1 MSEEYRNALPAG
13 TEIDSYRIERV
24 LGEGGFGITYLVNDL
39 NLGKLYAIKELLP
52 DGIAMRRLGDTSYV
66 EAKSQ
71 SSEGDFAATRKYFI
85 AEARVLAGMNHPAVV
100 KVQRLMEANGTCY
113 MVMDYIEGDTLGGHL
128 KKQGEKLTGPSE
140 FQQIFYPLMEGLDVL
155 HGQGIIHRDIKPGNI
170 MIRPDGSPV
179 LLDFGA
185 ATQTQSQ
192 TVTITQMLSAGY
204 SPFEQYTSRAKQGPY
219 TDIYALG
226 ATMHKAITGNKPDDA
241 SDRVY
246 GDTYQ
251 PLAQNPAYLES
262 YGSALLGAV
271 DAALSM
277 QPEQRPQSIAEWW
290 AVMSGGGVEVNTPS
304 QEAEVHLGIPRGVP
318 AEADASQGVAVG
330 QDRLV
335 TEPKGG
341 KTWLVTILTAVLIL
355 IVVGAILNIVLS
367 DKPAEGQREEVSEA
381 QRSKGLELAEMERPA
396 EKAVVQVKDTLDSLT
411 DELVIQLNQY
421 ADIVLAVKDTATAR
435 EAVTNLNTVADTI
448 EAIAAR
454 LDKIETPDEATNIAV
469 DEKMKTAS
477 MAIKQKMQAAGEIMS
492 NEEVAGILIPALQN
506 FGKRMAEQE
515 KVFMR
520 FGSTKNKK

>member
-128 KKQGEKLTGPSE
+128 KKQGGKLTGPSE

-170 MIRPDGSPV
+170 MIRPDGGPV

-204 SPFEQYTSRAKQGPY
+204 SPFEQYTSRAKQGSY

-226 ATMHKAITGNKPDDA
+226 ATMYKCITGKKPDDA
-241 SDRVY
+241 SDRMY

-251 PLAQNPAYLES
+251 LLAQNPAYLES

-271 DAALSM
+271 DAALRM
-277 QPEQRPQSIAEWW
+277 EPEQRPQSIAEWW

-304 QEAEVHLGIPRGVP
+304 QEAEVHHGIPGGVP
-318 AEADASQGVAVG
+318 TEADASQGVAVG

-367 DKPAEGQREEVSEA
+367 DKPAQGQREEVSEA
-381 QRSKGLELAEMERPA
+381 QRSKGLELAEMEKQA
-396 EKAVVQVKDTLDSLT
+396 EAKRLT
-411 DELVIQLNQY
+411 EQKEQ
-421 ADIVLAVKDTATAR
+421 
-435 EAVTNLNTVADTI
+435 E
-448 EAIAAR
+448 EAAR
-454 LDKIETPDEATNIAV
+454 LKQEAEAMRLSEKQEEEAKARLAKERELAEVKKISSYILGLQTSQRFASSGLESSDIDMEAVGKGFLRGLSGGEPEYPEA
-469 DEKMKTAS
+469 KMRAAMEALGNTV
-477 MAIKQKMQAAGEIMS
+477 QARQA
-492 NEEVAGILIPALQN
+492 
-506 FGKRMAEQE
+506 K
-515 KVFMR
+515 
-520 FGSTKNKK
+520 